1 MAALRKK
8 LGERAR
14 ANWAF
19 SAENMMNDWLRWR
32 ALATPEKL
40 AILFEGRSVN
50 YAELDQLAGK
60 MTDGLVRNGIRAGD
74 RVAALAGNSVETV
87 ALIHAAARAR
97 AVLVPLNTRLTT
109 EELSR
114 QFALVEP
121 RLLLVEDRRGSE
133 DKGAVSETQAASA
146 QATSSLPYS
155 LETVSLEELGCR
167 ASPQSIDSPAQV
179 PAPAAAG
186 SELHPQAIV
195 FTSGTTG
202 LPKGVA
208 LSQGNHFW
216 SATASAYRLGVDT
229 DDRWLTCLPLYHVGG
244 LAVVYRSCLYGTAIV
259 LHRAFDLDEFQR
271 SLRRDAVTLTSL
283 VPTMLHR
290 LLNCPGGT
298 ASPDSLRM
306 VLLGGAAAQQDLLDA
321 AAEANLPVATTY
333 GLTETASQVATAPPR
348 EARGKPGSVGKPL
361 MFTEV
366 RIADAGGRTLGRDET
381 GEILVRGPQVM
392 ISYYRNARATG
403 SALREGW
410 LHTGDVGTI
419 DAEGDLFVLQ
429 RRTDMIVSGG
439 ENINPAEVEAV
450 LRGHPDVVDV
460 CVVGLPDEEW
470 GQRCAAAIQ
479 PRAGHGLD
487 RESLLAYS
495 RARLAAYKQPAP
507 EHIRFVDELPKTG
520 SGKIARR
527 AVETLLT
534 RIGSNLQETQG

>member
-1 MAALRKK
+1 MAALRWKQ
-8 LGERAR
+8 GEGAR
-14 ANWAF
+14 ATWAS
-19 SAENMMNDWLRWR
+19 SAETMMNDWLRWR

-50 YAELDQLAGK
+50 YAELDRLAGK
-60 MTDGLVRNGIRAGD
+60 MTDGLVRKGIRAGD

-97 AVLVPLNTRLTT
+97 AVLVPLNTRLTAA
-109 EELSR
+109 ELGR

-121 RLLLVEDRRGSE
+121 RLLLVEDLPGSE
-133 DKGAVSETQAASA
+133 GKGTMAVIQAASA

-155 LETVSLEELGCR
+155 LETVTLEELGCQ
-167 ASPQSIDSPAQV
+167 ASPKSSDSPSQG
-179 PAPAAAG
+179 PAPAAAA
-186 SELHPQAIV
+186 SESHPQAVV

-202 LPKGVA
+202 PPKGVA
-208 LSQGNHFW
+208 LSPGNHFW
-216 SATASAYRLGVDT
+216 SATSSAYRLGVDT

-244 LAVVYRSCLYGTAIV
+244 LAVVFRSCLYGTAIV
-259 LHRAFDLDEFQR
+259 LHRAFNLDEFQH
-271 SLRRDAVTLTSL
+271 SLCRDAVTLTSL

-290 LLNCPGGT
+290 LLNSPGGT
-298 ASPDSLRM
+298 DWPDSLRL
-306 VLLGGAAAQQDLLDA
+306 VLLGGAAAERDLLDA
-321 AAEANLPVATTY
+321 AAEADLPVATTY
-333 GLTETASQVATAPPR
+333 GLTETASQVATAPPL
-348 EARGKPGSVGKPL
+348 EARRKPGSVGKPQ

-366 RIADAGGRTLGRDET
+366 RIADAAGRTLGRDES

-392 ISYYRNARATG
+392 ISYYGNARATG

-439 ENINPAEVEAV
+439 ENIYPAEVEAV
-450 LRGHPDVVDV
+450 LRGHPDVLDA
-460 CVVGLPDEEW
+460 CVVGLPDAEW

-479 PRAGHGLD
+479 PRAGRSLD
-487 RESLLAYS
+487 RESLLVYS

-507 EHIRFVDELPKTG
+507 EHVQFVDELPKTG
-520 SGKIARR
+520 SGKIARG
-527 AVETLLT
+527 AVVTLLSS
-534 RIGSNLQETQG
+534 IGSNIQETQG

>member
-1 MAALRKK
+1 
-8 LGERAR
+8 
-14 ANWAF
+14 
-19 SAENMMNDWLRWR
+19 MMNDWLRWR
-32 ALATPEKL
+32 ALATPQKL

-74 RVAALAGNSVETV
+74 RVAALAWNSVETV

-97 AVLVPLNTRLTT
+97 AVLVPLNARLTAK
-109 EELSR
+109 ELGR

-121 RLLLVEDRRGSE
+121 RLLLVEDQRASE
-133 DKGAVSETQAASA
+133 DKGTVSEAQAALR
-146 QATSSLPYS
+146 QATSSLPFS
-155 LETVSLEELGCR
+155 LETASLEELGCR
-167 ASPQSIDSPAQV
+167 ASPDSLASPTKR
-179 PAPAAAG
+179 PAPAADV
-186 SELHPQAIV
+186 SESHPQAIV

-244 LAVVYRSCLYGTAIV
+244 LAVVFRSCLYGTAIV

-290 LLNCPGGT
+290 LLNSPGGT
-298 ASPDSLRM
+298 AWPDSLRT
-306 VLLGGAAAQQDLLDA
+306 VLLGGAAARQDLLDA
-321 AAEANLPVATTY
+321 AAEAELPVATTY

-348 EARGKPGSVGKPL
+348 EARSKPGSVGRPL

-366 RIADAGGRTLGRDET
+366 RIADTGGRALGREET

-392 ISYYRNARATG
+392 ISYYGNARATG

-429 RRTDMIVSGG
+429 RRNDMIVSGG
-439 ENINPAEVEAV
+439 ENIYPAEVEAV
-450 LRGHPDVVDV
+450 LRGHPDVLDA
-460 CVVGLPDEEW
+460 CVVGLPDAEW

-479 PRAGHGLD
+479 PRAGRSLD

-507 EHIRFVDELPKTG
+507 EHVRFVDELPKTG
-520 SGKIARR
+520 SGKIARG
-527 AVETLLT
+527 AVVTLLT
-534 RIGSNLQETQG
+534 SIGSNIQETQG